1 MKLSYSWK
9 LGIVLMIFSVGL
21 TSLCVFLFYQV
32 SYSTLTKQIGKDLL
46 HVGRI
51 GALMF
56 DNTARDAIRRLIKE
70 TEDHSIITQE
80 MVDAMASPSNM
91 SSLSQSDIDRLH
103 ASDDF
108 KMLVNILSM
117 ISLVSFQDMEPKQD
131 TYRIEKPLLLTANGG
146 IAAYISVPI
155 KESPS
160 HAVTKYLV
168 SPAPIPTDDG
178 WPGNPV
184 GNLTKGWTPPDSVFW
199 GTPYIEDKLYTD
211 KFYTSLNA
219 IIPLMNDDGTFLALL
234 GLDYTAVA
242 ERNILIQLQYF
253 CYGLIAVSFILSA
266 LTSYILCRKPRQALQ
281 YLTNA
286 ANKVATNDFTVS
298 LKTASND
305 EFSAIG
311 KVFNQMTE
319 SLRNYISALRD
330 KDNQLTSVMHDMH
343 DGVGAILTSITIN
356 ARRLSETA
364 NQDDTSYSGGFAS
377 ISAHAQK
384 ALAEVRFAMNTLDYE
399 QCDIVKLIEEIQ
411 TYGAEIFRSSSVKFS
426 VDLSDQFPNIPLGP
440 AEFIGIV
447 RFFREVFLYLV
458 TLQEILS
465 CSFSAEFSD
474 ENLLLGLSV
483 HHSVVL
489 DDTQSI
495 LFELKNSVEQGKKNG
510 VKLDLH
516 KAHDRIIVSL
526 AIPGRLF
533 SNRFSSSQA

>member
-56 DNTARDAIRRLIKE
+56 DDHARNAIRRLIKE
-70 TEDHSIITQE
+70 TEEHSIVTQE

-108 KMLVNILSM
+108 KMLVNILSI
-117 ISLVSFQDMEPKQD
+117 ISLVSLQDMEPKESE
-131 TYRIEKPLLLTANGG
+131 YAIEKPLRSFNNGG
-146 IAAYISVPI
+146 FGTYLVVPI
-155 KESPS
+155 NESPS
-160 HAVTKYLV
+160 HDVMKYLA
-168 SPAPIPTDDG
+168 SCAPLPTEDG

-184 GNLTKGWTPPDSVFW
+184 GNLTRGWTPPESIYTGV
-199 GTPYIEDKLYTD
+199 PYIDDTLYTD
-211 KFYTSLNA
+211 KFYTSLSA
-219 IIPLMNDDGTFLALL
+219 TVPIMNDNGTLLAIL
-234 GLDYTAVA
+234 GIDYTANV
-242 ERNILIQLQYF
+242 EKNTLIQLQYY
-253 CYGLIAVSFILSA
+253 CYSLIAVSFILSA

-281 YLTNA
+281 QLTNA
-286 ANKVATNDFTVS
+286 ANKVAGNDFTVS
-298 LKTASND
+298 LKTSSND
-305 EFSAIG
+305 EFSTIG

-319 SLRNYISALRD
+319 SLRNYISALRA

-356 ARRLSETA
+356 ARRLSEAA
-364 NQDDTSYSGGFAS
+364 NQNNTCAREGFAS
-377 ISAHAQK
+377 ISARAQK
-384 ALAEVRFAMNTLDYE
+384 GLAEVRFAMNTLDYE

-411 TYGAEIFRSSSVKFS
+411 TYGVEIFRSSFVRFS
-426 VDLSDQFPNIPLGP
+426 VDLSDKIPNIPLGP
-440 AEFIGIV
+440 AEFIDIV

-465 CSFSAEFSD
+465 CSFSAEFND
-474 ENLLLGLSV
+474 ENLLLRLSV
-483 HHSVVL
+483 YHSAVL
-489 DDTQSI
+489 NDTQTI
-495 LFELKNSVEQGKKNG
+495 LSELNNSMEHVKKNG

-516 KAHDRIIVSL
+516 KAQDRIIVSL

-533 SNRFSSSQA
+533 SNRISSS